1 MLQALYV
8 RYVKHIL
15 MAIIVVAPDTLLPEA
30 LHDVWLVLIVLRIA
44 VLTCRLAR
52 EFSIDGITAP
62 FEYETTTLEILR
74 GTILSLILALR
85 VCAHLH
91 YCY

>member
-1 MLQALYV
+1 MLQALNISD
-8 RYVKHIL
+8 VKHIL
-15 MAIIVVAPDTLLPEA
+15 VAIIVVAPDTLLPEA

-52 EFSIDGITAP
+52 EFSIDGIASP
-62 FEYETTTLEILR
+62 FEYETTTLEILSC
-74 GTILSLILALR
+74 TILSLILALR
-85 VCAHLH
+85 VYAHLH

>member
-1 MLQALYV
+1 MLQALNV
-8 RYVKHIL
+8 RNIEAVL
-15 MAIIVVAPDTLLPEA
+15 VAVVVITPDTLLPET
-30 LHDVWLVLIVLRIA
+30 LYDVRLVLVVLRIT

-52 EFSIDGITAP
+52 EFSIDGIASP
-62 FEYETTTLEILR
+62 FEDKSTTLEILR